1 MLFDLGFDDEL
12 IDGMADMAPALLL
25 LAWSADE
32 EDED

>member
-1 MLFDLGFDDEL
+1 MRNKDFDDDL

-25 LAWSADE
+25 LAWTDE